1 MKFIIQA
8 SLMVHL
14 LVSSLA
20 SEEASTNLL
29 RRNLQVAAKN
39 YGSNHSGNLEL
50 CEGHCETDADCR
62 GNLVCFQRDAGDGV
76 PGCSL
81 SEKQRNSRTDYCVAR
96 LTDDGSDLPS
106 LAPTPTMAPSN
117 YTESSDVPSSIG
129 DAEHFGFNGRTFAL
143 KLYWEPGYN
152 WQNEPFERKWCMSM
166 TCRRFCRKGSEIA
179 IYCNNGPTQWEFVFH
194 GPNEVQIKVA
204 QRNLCIQEFLYDDL
218 ELAQCDSSNQKQRF
232 VAARGSFDGRRFE
245 ISPKLRRG
253 WCFTQRHHPK
263 SGEYVNLEPCVSARR
278 EGSRTSYWNKY

>member
-117 YTESSDVPSSIG
+117 YTESSDVPSSNG

-143 KLYWEPGYN
+143 KLYWEPGKKIIEN
-152 WQNEPFERKWCMSM
+152 
-166 TCRRFCRKGSEIA
+166 
-179 IYCNNGPTQWEFVFH
+179 
-194 GPNEVQIKVA
+194 
-204 QRNLCIQEFLYDDL
+204 DL
-218 ELAQCDSSNQKQRF
+218 NIC
-232 VAARGSFDGRRFE
+232 
-245 ISPKLRRG
+245 
-253 WCFTQRHHPK
+253 
-263 SGEYVNLEPCVSARR
+263 SAR
-278 EGSRTSYWNKY
+278 SQPIIL